1 MDILIVLEIKKH
13 KNSTTLASL
22 VWEKGLNPKPK
33 TKWTVL
39 KKTDKYSPGNKRCE
53 LCLTEKFYIIKNL
66 GNQNLLNKK
75 TEFISKCRHQNKYII
90 GNFREGIG

>member
-1 MDILIVLEIKKH
+1 M
-13 KNSTTLASL
+13 NST
-22 VWEKGLNPKPK
+22 PKYNYCK
-33 TKWTVL
+33 
-39 KKTDKYSPGNKRCE
+39 

-75 TEFISKCRHQNKYII
+75 TEFISKCRHQNKCII